1 MLLKAKLRW
10 TLGSVFVLLLVAFGA
25 GTHTVWP
32 FFMYPVTELSLVNVK
47 PKAPLDVP
55 HMLAGV
61 AERDITTPIGI
72 PKFGYSAWA
81 READGFRNRLK
92 ARVFYIKPKHGEPV
106 AIVQADLPASSLI
119 LHHRVAELI
128 AEKTDI
134 ASHNMSIHVTH
145 THSGPG
151 HFLSSDFY
159 NTFGTNKPGFD
170 PQVFE
175 FLAQQIAGGLIEAYE
190 NRQPAKVA
198 VGVKNIYGATKNRS
212 IGAYVANKNVADKSE
227 TIEAAERAV
236 NPLMTMVRID
246 IKNDAGDFV
255 PAGAFSS
262 FSVHGTGIPAFTRPY
277 HGDVWT
283 YYQRELQWF
292 VDKQYHPVSPMIH
305 GAFEATHGDNN
316 PNYRPGLRGDLE
328 TRRVGMMLGVAAIE
342 LFQSLDRSL
351 KDDVTIISAMRELNV
366 LALDDEA
373 SHDLCDRALVGAA
386 LVGAAKGDEI
396 FPISYIA
403 PFKAGAPAEAQPDEC
418 HAEKNRMLS
427 GLQGWG
433 LEPERY
439 PHLLS
444 VSGFQIDNLVMIGVP
459 FEVTFE
465 SGNRIQAAISDAL
478 FDNKSAVQH
487 IVVASH
493 TNGFMG
499 YSTTREEYAQQWY
512 EGGHTIYGPGTT
524 QFLATES
531 ARLAADMIREPGFSD
546 MPSTWTLG
554 LATHS
559 FFPEEVAV
567 TGQQKEIVAPNF
579 EEAGSNKEP
588 YWSSVFLGVN
598 PSKLVLHEPLLSMQW
613 RLDESQLWATLR
625 VNGIEVNDQAYDM
638 QIRHIDD
645 EDDGMSRYE
654 LRWFNPG
661 LAEPAGLFRFVI
673 QGRAGLPEY
682 YSSDFTFEL

>member
-1 MLLKAKLRW
+1 MLIKSKLRW
-10 TLGSVFVLLLVAFGA
+10 ALGTVLVVLLIAIGA

-32 FFMYPVTELSLVNVK
+32 FFAYPVTQLNITNAKAK
-47 PKAPLDVP
+47 PPLDLPYMV
-55 HMLAGV
+55 AGV
-61 AERDITTPIGI
+61 AERDITAPIGI

-92 ARVFYIKPKHGEPV
+92 ARVFYIKPKQGEPV

-145 THSGPG
+145 THAGPG
-151 HFLSSDFY
+151 HYLSSDLY

-170 PQVFE
+170 PKVFE
-175 FLAQQIAGGLIEAYE
+175 FLAQQIADGLVEAYE
-190 NRQPAKVA
+190 KRKPAKVA
-198 VGVKNIYGATKNRS
+198 VGVKDVYGATKNRS
-212 IGAYVANKNVADKSE
+212 IGAYVANNNIADKSQSVD
-227 TIEAAERAV
+227 AAERAV
-236 NPLMTMVRID
+236 NPQMTMVRID
-246 IKNDAGDFV
+246 VKNDAGDFV

-262 FSVHGTGIPAFTRPY
+262 FSIHGTGIPAFTRPY

-283 YYQRELQWF
+283 YYQRELQWL
-292 VDKQYHPVSPMIH
+292 VDKHYQPISPMIH

-316 PNYRPGLRGDLE
+316 PNYRSGLRGDLE

-351 KDDVTIISAMRELNV
+351 KGDVTIISAMRELNV

-403 PFKAGAPAEAQPDEC
+403 PFKAGAPAQPQPDEC

-478 FDNKSAVQH
+478 FENKSAVQH

-531 ARLAADMIREPGFSD
+531 ARLVADMIREPGFSA
-546 MPSTWTLG
+546 MPTTWKLE
-554 LATHS
+554 LATHN
-559 FFPEEVAV
+559 FFPKEIAV
-567 TGQQKEIVAPNF
+567 TGKQKEMVAPNF

-588 YWSSVFLGVN
+588 YWSSEFLGVN
-598 PSKLVLHEPLLSMQW
+598 PSKLALHEPLLSIQW
-613 RLDESQLWATLR
+613 RLDESQLWETLR
-625 VNGIEVNDQAYDM
+625 VNGIEVNDQGYDM

-645 EDDGMSRYE
+645 EEKGMSRYE

-661 LAEPAGLFRFVI
+661 LAEPHGMFRFVV
-673 QGRAGLPEY
+673 QSRAGLPEY
-682 YSSDFTFEL
+682 HSTAFTFEL